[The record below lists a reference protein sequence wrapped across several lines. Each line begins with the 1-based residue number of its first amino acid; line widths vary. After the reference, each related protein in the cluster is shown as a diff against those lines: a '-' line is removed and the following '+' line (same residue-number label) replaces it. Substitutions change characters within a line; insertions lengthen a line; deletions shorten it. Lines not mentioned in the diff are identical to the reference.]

1 MNTLREYATGEYV
14 QATLK
19 QSDAIIAIIQANIVR
34 LVGEQVEP
42 QQQDGQSGSFIY
54 FSDRPTETYVVYI
67 LNKIVLEMLAGKYN
81 KPISGLHI
89 HDNVNTEGSVICWPQ
104 KINTV
109 DEAKKVLSDWLGLI
123 GSLFAS
129 DIQDINHFHQPENTH
144 WIEDTPTQYG
154 IHVEL
159 Q

>member
-1 MNTLREYATGEYV
+1 MNTLREYTTWEYV

-19 QSDAIIAIIQANIVR
+19 HSDAIIAIIQANIVR
-34 LVGEQVEP
+34 LVWEQVEP
-42 QQQDGQSGSFIY
+42 QQQEGQNGSFIY

-67 LNKIVLEMLAGKYN
+67 LNKIVLETLAGKHG
-81 KPISGLHI
+81 KPLPGLHI
-89 HDNVNTEGSVICWPQ
+89 HDNVNTEWSVICWPQ

-109 DEAKKVLSDWLGLI
+109 DEAKKVLSDCLCLVGA
-123 GSLFAS
+123 LFVS
-129 DIQDINHFHQPENTH
+129 DKKDINHFHQPENPH